1 MLRDLTYK
9 VVVIDDDPDLYEDYI
24 EEIEEILR
32 EQGYLL
38 EHDRYEELD
47 ELEENSLEDVDLFL
61 VDLKFGNEDKGPEFI
76 SKIRENY
83 FTDILFYSSDS
94 KAIIASRSKGEF
106 EGVFFAI
113 RDENKN
119 EIKDRIKQLIDK
131 MIKRSNTPL
140 ASRGLVLGC
149 VAELDN
155 IVKDKIHSLLK
166 KISPEQTE
174 KLMDDCT
181 KLYYNSYYGN
191 SDKIKDFFGID
202 FHKGKLQWCKVK
214 ENYSKYD
221 ISSLVENVAITD
233 SNKNFRVLL
242 KTYETLKGKDDTYN
256 IIKDFIELLS
266 DRNIFAHVREERN
279 QNGQYQFKRL
289 NKKEYLVLSEE
300 KCIELRT
307 GIIKYH
313 KLIGDIESQQNGNSI
328 AEESM

>member
-9 VVVIDDDPDLYEDYI
+9 VIVIDDDPDLYEDYI
-24 EEIEEILR
+24 EEIEATLK

-38 EHDRYEELD
+38 EHDRYEEID

-94 KAIIASRSKGEF
+94 KAIIKSRSKGEY

-155 IVKDKIHSLLK
+155 IVKDKIHSLLT
-166 KISPEQTE
+166 KIDPQQTE
-174 KLMDDCT
+174 KLLNDCT
-181 KLYYNSYYGN
+181 KLYFSSYSGN
-191 SDKIKDFFGID
+191 SDKIKDFFGTD
-202 FHKGKLQWCKVK
+202 FHKGKLKWCEVK
-214 ENYSKYD
+214 EKYSKYD
-221 ISSLVENVAITD
+221 VSDLVENVAITD

-242 KTYETLKGKDDTYN
+242 KTYEVFNGKDDTYN

-266 DRNIFAHVREERN
+266 DRNIFAHVREEKN
-279 QNGQYQFKRL
+279 GVGQYQFKKL
-289 NKKEYLVLSEE
+289 NNNEYLVLSDE

-307 GIIKYH
+307 SIIKYYE
-313 KLIGDIESQQNGNSI
+313 LISGI
-328 AEESM
+328 M

>member
-9 VVVIDDDPDLYEDYI
+9 VIVIDDDPDLYEDYI
-24 EEIEEILR
+24 EEIQEILK

-38 EHDRYEELD
+38 KHDRYEELD

-83 FTDILFYSSDS
+83 STDILFYSSDS
-94 KAIIASRSKGEF
+94 KAIISSRSKGEF
-106 EGVFFAI
+106 DGVFFAI

-119 EIKDRIKQLIDK
+119 EIKERIKQLIEK

-155 IVKDKIHSLLK
+155 IVKDKIHTLLM
-166 KISPEQTE
+166 KIGSEQAD
-174 KLMDDCT
+174 KLMNDCT
-181 KLYYNSYYGN
+181 KLYYNSYSSN
-191 SDKIKDFFGID
+191 SDKIKDFFGTD
-202 FHKGKLQWCKVK
+202 FHKGKLQWCEVK
-214 ENYSKYD
+214 EKYTKYEV
-221 ISSLVENVAITD
+221 SNLVENVAITD

-242 KTYETLKGKDDTYN
+242 KVYEVLNGKDDTYN
-256 IIKDFIELLS
+256 IIKNFIELLS
-266 DRNIFAHVREERN
+266 DRNIFAHVREEKSED
-279 QNGQYQFKRL
+279 GQYQFKRL
-289 NKKEYLVLSEE
+289 NNGEYLVLSDE

-307 GIIKYH
+307 SIINYYKA
-313 KLIGDIESQQNGNSI
+313 ISNIQ
-328 AEESM
+328 

>member
-9 VVVIDDDPDLYEDYI
+9 VIVIDDDPDLYEDYI
-24 EEIEEILR
+24 EDIEEILK

-61 VDLKFGNEDKGPEFI
+61 VDLKFGNEDKGPQFI

-119 EIKDRIKQLIDK
+119 EIRERIKQLIDK

-149 VAELDN
+149 IAELDN
-155 IVKDKIHSLLK
+155 IVKDKIHSLFM
-166 KISPEQTE
+166 KIDPVQAE
-174 KLMDDCT
+174 KLVNDCT
-181 KLYYNSYYGN
+181 KLYYNSYSSN
-191 SDKIKDFFGID
+191 LDKIKEFFGTD
-202 FHKGKLQWCKVK
+202 FHKGKLQWCEVK
-214 ENYSKYD
+214 ENYKKYD
-221 ISSLVENVAITD
+221 VSELVENVAITD

-242 KTYETLKGKDDTYN
+242 KIYEILKGKDDTYN
-256 IIKDFIELLS
+256 SIKNFIELLS
-266 DRNIFAHVREERN
+266 ERNIFAHVREEKN
-279 QNGQYQFKRL
+279 SNGQYQFKKL
-289 NKKEYLVLSEE
+289 NNNEYLILSDE

-307 GIIKYH
+307 SIIKYYE
-313 KLIGDIESQQNGNSI
+313 LIGNIK
-328 AEESM
+328 

>member
-1 MLRDLTYK
+1 MLKDLTYK

-24 EEIEEILR
+24 DEIEAILKA
-32 EQGYLL
+32 QGYLL

-76 SKIRENY
+76 AKIRENY

-94 KAIIASRSKGEF
+94 KAIISSRSKGEF

-119 EIKDRIKQLIDK
+119 EIKERIKQLIEK

-155 IVKDKIHSLLK
+155 IVKDRIHALLLK
-166 KISPEQTE
+166 IGPEQSE
-174 KLMDDCT
+174 KLMNDCT
-181 KLYYNSYYGN
+181 KMYYSSYSTN
-191 SDKIKDFFGID
+191 SDKIKEFFGTN
-202 FHKGKLQWCKVK
+202 FHKGKLQWCEVK
-214 ENYSKYD
+214 EKYGKYD
-221 ISSLVENVAITD
+221 VSSLVENVAVTD

-242 KTYETLKGKDDTYN
+242 KTYETLKGKDDTYTA
-256 IIKDFIELLS
+256 IKNFIELLS
-266 DRNIFAHVREERN
+266 DRNIFAHVREEKN
-279 QNGQYQFKRL
+279 ENGQYQFKRL
-289 NKKEYLVLSEE
+289 NEGEYLVLSDE
-300 KCIELRT
+300 KCIKLRT
-307 GIIKYH
+307 SIIRYYEVIKN
-313 KLIGDIESQQNGNSI
+313 IQ
-328 AEESM
+328 